1 MWDINLSFLREKF
14 QVSSFLLIVVH
25 PTVGMVYDEIVSQP
39 LLPFWCVFFFFLFA
53 SYIYFFKFIII
64 IFNFLTQK

>member
-25 PTVGMVYDEIVSQP
+25 CTVGMVYDEIVSQP
-39 LLPFWCVFFFFLFA
+39 LLRFWCVFFLFA
-53 SYIYFFKFIII
+53 SYIYFLKFIII

>member
-39 LLPFWCVFFFFLFA
+39 LLPF
-53 SYIYFFKFIII
+53 
-64 IFNFLTQK
+64 

>member
-14 QVSSFLLIVVH
+14 QVSSFFLIVVH

-39 LLPFWCVFFFFLFA
+39 LLPFWCVFFFSYLPAIFIFLNLLLLFL
-53 SYIYFFKFIII
+53 
-64 IFNFLTQK
+64 IF